1 MFDEPSNAGGGHAP
15 QNLPIEPDDMFS
27 GVDTPP
33 AQLPVSDTPQAP
45 SPQSAMTGGTDA
57 LGAGV
62 LKRKGASIPETPST
76 QPQPSFNY
84 GATAPTPSFSSG
96 GGYPTKEPVLG
107 RIILFVLS
115 GLIIVGLSVGG
126 WWVYTTFFKK
136 TTSTTPPTTTTPPVT
151 TPVTTTEIPP
161 SSATPAPQTST
172 SGISNDIKNDTV
184 LFGESV
190 DTDRDG
196 LDDIREQQI
205 GTSVTATDTD
215 KDGLTDGEEVLVWK
229 TNPLNADTDGD
240 GYLDGDEVKH
250 GYNPLGPGKLP
261 AGQASRGSATSSI
274 GR

>member
-1 MFDEPSNAGGGHAP
+1 VVALKHDQPDHFVHAHPLNETAP
-15 QNLPIEPDDMFS
+15 QNGIVDFEIELQEKGMYTIYAQFNINGQIKTFPITLE
-27 GVDTPP
+27 VK
-33 AQLPVSDTPQAP
+33 
-45 SPQSAMTGGTDA
+45 SA
-57 LGAGV
+57 
-62 LKRKGASIPETPST
+62 
-76 QPQPSFNY
+76 
-84 GATAPTPSFSSG
+84 
-96 GGYPTKEPVLG
+96 
-107 RIILFVLS
+107 
-115 GLIIVGLSVGG
+115 
-126 WWVYTTFFKK
+126 TTN
-136 TTSTTPPTTTTPPVT
+136 
-151 TPVTTTEIPP
+151 EIPP